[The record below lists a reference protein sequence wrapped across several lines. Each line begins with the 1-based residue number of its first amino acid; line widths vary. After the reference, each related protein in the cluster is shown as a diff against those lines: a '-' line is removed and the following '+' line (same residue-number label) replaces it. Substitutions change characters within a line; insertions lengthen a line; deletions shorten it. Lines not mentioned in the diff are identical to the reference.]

1 MQPKAETA
9 HDRKSAVSADK
20 EEEKD
25 AEKIYLF

>member
-1 MQPKAETA
+1 VKSGNGEN
-9 HDRKSAVSADK
+9 RKSAVPADK